1 MRLELMSDWIDEQN
15 VKIEEAERELGSE
28 VMATILDKMS
38 RTNKTST
45 AAIMKGNGKSSTP

>member
-1 MRLELMSDWIDEQN
+1 MSDWIDEQN